1 MFKKGAWTL
10 KQMIIT
16 NNPLVAEKY
25 ENVLWTDG
33 SVEKTLIIV
42 RDFIHQGYELVSHP
56 LAASLR
62 MLFSPYRSIIIDK
75 KKEKLNFEHAQII
88 EDSIIKYKKHM
99 DLRKTD
105 EKTRDDYKKI
115 DLLLLEAALS
125 EEQGKWY

>member
-1 MFKKGAWTL
+1 MKHL
-10 KQMIIT
+10 IIT

-25 ENVLWTDG
+25 KNVLWTEG

-62 MLFSPYRSIIIDK
+62 MLFSPYRSVIISNK
-75 KKEKLNFEHAQII
+75 KVKLNFEHAQII

-105 EKTRDDYKKI
+105 ENTRNDYKKI
-115 DLLLLEAALS
+115 DLLLLEAALN
-125 EEQGKWY
+125 EEKGKWY

>member
-1 MFKKGAWTL
+1 MKHL
-10 KQMIIT
+10 IIT

-62 MLFSPYRSIIIDK
+62 MLFSPYRSIVIGK
-75 KKEKLNFEHAQII
+75 KKAKLNFEHAQII

>member
-1 MFKKGAWTL
+1 MRHL
-10 KQMIIT
+10 IIT

-25 ENVLWTDG
+25 ENVLWTAG

-62 MLFSPYRSIIIDK
+62 MLFSPYRSIVIGNK
-75 KKEKLNFEHAQII
+75 KAKLNFEHAQII

-99 DLRKTD
+99 DLRQTD

-115 DLLLLEAALS
+115 DLLLLEAALN
-125 EEQGKWY
+125 EEKGKWY

>member
-1 MFKKGAWTL
+1 MKHL
-10 KQMIIT
+10 IIT

-25 ENVLWTDG
+25 ENVLWTEG

-42 RDFIHQGYELVSHP
+42 RDFIHRGYELVSHP

-62 MLFSPYRSIIIDK
+62 MLFSPYRSVIISN

-88 EDSIIKYKKHM
+88 EDSIIKYKNHM

-105 EKTRDDYKKI
+105 ERTRDDYKKV

>member
-1 MFKKGAWTL
+1 
-10 KQMIIT
+10 MIIT

-62 MLFSPYRSIIIDK
+62 MLFSPYRSIIINN

-125 EEQGKWY
+125 EEKGKWY

>member
-1 MFKKGAWTL
+1 MKHL
-10 KQMIIT
+10 IIT

-115 DLLLLEAALS
+115 DLLLLEAALN
-125 EEQGKWY
+125 EEKGKWY

>member
-1 MFKKGAWTL
+1 
-10 KQMIIT
+10 MIIT

-25 ENVLWTDG
+25 ENVLWTEG

-62 MLFSPYRSIIIDK
+62 MLFSPYRSIIIGSK
-75 KKEKLNFEHAQII
+75 KGKLNFEHAQII
-88 EDSIIKYKKHM
+88 EDSIIKYKNHM

-105 EKTRDDYKKI
+105 DRTRDDYKKV

-125 EEQGKWY
+125 EEQGKWC

>member
-1 MFKKGAWTL
+1 L
-10 KQMIIT
+10 KHLIIT

-25 ENVLWTDG
+25 KNVLWTEG

-62 MLFSPYRSIIIDK
+62 MLFSPYRSVIISNK
-75 KKEKLNFEHAQII
+75 KVKLNFEHAQII

-105 EKTRDDYKKI
+105 ENTRNDYKKI
-115 DLLLLEAALS
+115 DLLLLEAALN
-125 EEQGKWY
+125 EEKGKWY

>member
-1 MFKKGAWTL
+1 MKHL
-10 KQMIIT
+10 IIT

-25 ENVLWTDG
+25 ENVLWTEG

-62 MLFSPYRSIIIDK
+62 MLFSPYRSIVIGK
-75 KKEKLNFEHAQII
+75 KKAKLNFEHAQII
-88 EDSIIKYKKHM
+88 EDSIIKYKSHM

-105 EKTRDDYKKI
+105 EGTRDDYKKI
-115 DLLLLEAALS
+115 DLLLLEAALN
-125 EEQGKWY
+125 EEKGKWY

>member
-1 MFKKGAWTL
+1 L
-10 KQMIIT
+10 KHLIIT

>member
-1 MFKKGAWTL
+1 MKHL
-10 KQMIIT
+10 IIT

-25 ENVLWTDG
+25 KNVLWTDG

-62 MLFSPYRSIIIDK
+62 MLFSPYRSVIVSNK
-75 KKEKLNFEHAQII
+75 KAKLNFEHAQII

>member
-1 MFKKGAWTL
+1 MKHL
-10 KQMIIT
+10 IIT

>member
-1 MFKKGAWTL
+1 MKHL
-10 KQMIIT
+10 IIT

-25 ENVLWTDG
+25 ENVLWTEG

-62 MLFSPYRSIIIDK
+62 MLFSPYRSIIIGNK
-75 KKEKLNFEHAQII
+75 KAKLNFEHTQII
-88 EDSIIKYKKHM
+88 EDSIIKYKNHM
-99 DLRKTD
+99 DFRKTD
-105 EKTRDDYKKI
+105 EKSRNDYQKV

>member
-1 MFKKGAWTL
+1 MKE
-10 KQMIIT
+10 MIIT

-25 ENVLWTDG
+25 ENVIWTEG
-33 SVEKTLIIV
+33 TVEKTLIIV
-42 RDFIHQGYELVSHP
+42 RDFIHRGYELVSHP

-62 MLFSPYRSIIIDK
+62 MLFSPYRSIIISNK
-75 KKEKLNFEHAQII
+75 KAKLNFEHAQII
-88 EDSIIKYKKHM
+88 EDSILKYKNHM

-105 EKTRDDYKKI
+105 EKTRDDYKKV

>member
-1 MFKKGAWTL
+1 L
-10 KQMIIT
+10 KEMIIT

-25 ENVLWTDG
+25 ENVIWTEG
-33 SVEKTLIIV
+33 TVEKTLIIV
-42 RDFIHQGYELVSHP
+42 RDFIHRGYELVSHP

-62 MLFSPYRSIIIDK
+62 MLFSPYRSIIISNK
-75 KKEKLNFEHAQII
+75 KAKLNFEHAQII
-88 EDSIIKYKKHM
+88 EDSILKYKNHM

-105 EKTRDDYKKI
+105 EETRDDYKKI

>member
-1 MFKKGAWTL
+1 ML
-10 KQMIIT
+10 KHLIIT

-25 ENVLWTDG
+25 KNVLWTEG

-42 RDFIHQGYELVSHP
+42 RDFVYQGYELVSHP

-62 MLFSPYRSIIIDK
+62 MLFSPYRSIIIGPK
-75 KKEKLNFEHAQII
+75 KVKLNFDHAEII
-88 EDSIIKYKKHM
+88 ENSITKYKNHM

-105 EKTRDDYKKI
+105 EGTRDDYKKM

-125 EEQGKWY
+125 EERGKWY

>member
-1 MFKKGAWTL
+1 MKHL
-10 KQMIIT
+10 IIT

-25 ENVLWTDG
+25 ENVLWTEG

-62 MLFSPYRSIIIDK
+62 MLFSPYRSVIISNK
-75 KKEKLNFEHAQII
+75 KAKFNFEHAQII
-88 EDSIIKYKKHM
+88 EDSIIKYKNHM

-105 EKTRDDYKKI
+105 ERTRDDYKKV

>member
-1 MFKKGAWTL
+1 
-10 KQMIIT
+10 MIIT

-62 MLFSPYRSIIIDK
+62 MLFSPYRSIIIGK

-88 EDSIIKYKKHM
+88 EDSIIKYKKH
-99 DLRKTD
+99 LRKTD

-115 DLLLLEAALS
+115 DLLLLEAALN
-125 EEQGKWY
+125 EEKGKWY

>member
-1 MFKKGAWTL
+1 MKHL
-10 KQMIIT
+10 IIT

-25 ENVLWTDG
+25 ENVLWTEG

-62 MLFSPYRSIIIDK
+62 MLFSPYRSVIISNK
-75 KKEKLNFEHAQII
+75 KAKFNFEHVQII
-88 EDSIIKYKKHM
+88 EDSIIKYKNHM

-105 EKTRDDYKKI
+105 ERTRDDYKKV

>member
-1 MFKKGAWTL
+1 L
-10 KQMIIT
+10 KHLIIT

-25 ENVLWTDG
+25 ENVLWTEG

-62 MLFSPYRSIIIDK
+62 MLFSPYRSVIISNK
-75 KKEKLNFEHAQII
+75 KAKFNFEHAQII
-88 EDSIIKYKKHM
+88 EDSIIKYKNHM

-105 EKTRDDYKKI
+105 ERTRDDYKKV